1 MAGFTRTNGD
11 LQPVAVMDSGVTAN
25 SAGTNDGVNVL
36 GGNAAAANGA
46 TVQMWGPKLNFF
58 TIADANLE
66 PVTQAVGNAVTA
78 IFQTVQQLST
88 ICIYEY
94 TDTGSNGNIAIAL
107 FDTGAQT
114 AASLQTAIQALGANA
129 GGSGIDLTAAV
140 VANGATFTAVA

>member
-1 MAGFTRTNGD
+1 MNIDILTYGE
-11 LQPVAVMDSGVTAN
+11 LKQ
-25 SAGTNDGVNVL
+25 
-36 GGNAAAANGA
+36 
-46 TVQMWGPKLNFF
+46 
-58 TIADANLE
+58 IASL
-66 PVTQAVGNAVTA
+66 
-78 IFQTVQQLST
+78 FQTVQQLST
-88 ICIYEY
+88 IAIYEY